1 MSIGGCEDHLKP
13 APKMGESSAPSVV
26 MVSDRTLLRCALA
39 DGLAA
44 EGVTV
49 LGEAEEDQRAISL
62 VKQHKPEV
70 FVVDLDAWG
79 MGLTGS
85 LAKLRELS
93 PETLAVVVT
102 SFDSPRQARRT

>member
-62 VKQHKPEV
+62 VKQHKPECSWWTWMRG
-70 FVVDLDAWG
+70 AWG
-79 MGLTGS
+79 
-85 LAKLRELS
+85 LRAPWRS
-93 PETLAVVVT
+93 CASSHPK
-102 SFDSPRQARRT
+102 P

>member
-1 MSIGGCEDHLKP
+1 
-13 APKMGESSAPSVV
+13 MGESSAPSVV
-26 MVSDRTLLRCALA
+26 MVRDRTLLRCALA
-39 DGLAA
+39 DELAA

-49 LGEAEEDQRAISL
+49 LVKAEEDERAISL
-62 VKQHKPEV
+62 VKQDKPEV

-93 PETLAVVVT
+93 PETLVVVVT
-102 SFDSPRQARRT
+102 RCDSPRQARRA